1 MKQDS
6 TTRVLF
12 VILLVFVLVAAYR
25 VVAPFLSGFVWA
37 AVLVAAFT
45 PFRNRLERLFGD
57 RSKTA
62 TAVVTFLIAAF
73 VAVPILVAAIKA
85 LQEGITATEWIVTNY
100 RANGMDLGLT
110 DRWPKLDAA
119 IEHVKS
125 LLGMGDV
132 DLKATVVS
140 GLEKL
145 LHFVAD
151 KGPAL
156 VGGALGMAF
165 SFGVMLAAMPLLFA
179 NRASIRKTLTE
190 ALPVPDVDAQRIVQ
204 DLILLTRSMF
214 TSVVL
219 TAAAQAALGGA
230 ALLVLGV
237 PHVMSLTAV
246 MFFCAV
252 LPGGTAIVWVPAAIW
267 LASTGHPA
275 KAVIL
280 VAWGAGVVSTI
291 DNVLRPI
298 FAGKGVELP
307 RTVLLVGTAGGMLA
321 FGLVGLF
328 LGPIVLYLARELVA
342 TLKRDH
348 G

>member
-12 VILLVFVLVAAYR
+12 AILLVFVLVVAYR
-25 VVAPFLSGFVWA
+25 VVEPFLSGFVWA
-37 AVLVAAFT
+37 AVLVATFN
-45 PFRNRLERLFGD
+45 PFRNRLERHFGG

-62 TAVVTFLIAAF
+62 TTVVTLLIASC
-73 VAVPILVAAIKA
+73 VAVPILIAAAKA
-85 LQEGITATEWIVTNY
+85 LQEGIAATQWVVTNY
-100 RANGMDLGLT
+100 RAGGMDLGLA
-110 DRWPKLDAA
+110 DRWPRLNGA

-125 LLGMGDV
+125 LLGMGQV

-145 LHFVAD
+145 LQFVAQ

-165 SFGVMLAAMPLLFA
+165 SFGVMLVAIPLLFT
-179 NRASIRKTLTE
+179 NRARITETLTG
-190 ALPVPDVDAQRIVQ
+190 ALPVPDEDAKRIVRE
-204 DLILLTRSMF
+204 LILLTRSMF

-219 TAAAQAALGGA
+219 TAAVQAALGGA
-230 ALLVLGV
+230 ALLALGV
-237 PHVMSLTAV
+237 PHVLSLTAV

-252 LPGGTAIVWVPAAIW
+252 LPGGTAVVWVPAAIW
-267 LASTGHPA
+267 LAANGHPA

-280 VAWGAGVVSTI
+280 FIWGAGVVSTI
-291 DNVLRPI
+291 DNVLRPL

-307 RTVLLVGTAGGMLA
+307 TTVLVFGTLGGMLA

-342 TLKRDH
+342 TLKH
-348 G
+348 SHS